1 MGENS
6 AILSKS
12 SGLYDFTGLTIFVRV
27 SSAIVANN
35 LRSNDLFSNNLRFP
49 DIRPIGIDDLTD
61 CAALSVDRGWWPER
75 GKWSLLLEE
84 SAGWGIDAPDGQG
97 LAGTVVLTRWGT
109 ERGAIGM
116 MLVAARYGGHGL
128 GRALMEHALRA
139 AGDGAAISL
148 YATNS
153 GRPLYDKLGFQP
165 VRRSVAFRGHFRLN
179 PQANNSKKGEA
190 RGEAT
195 EVPGDVRVAT
205 EADLPA
211 IIAQDRVKYG
221 ADRERMLARLPGFA
235 DRMVVFEAS
244 EGIVGYAAAWRTE
257 AFMMIGPLVAPDGA
271 AARRLVTDLAVNS
284 PVAVRLDLDPDR
296 PELPNWARTC
306 GLAPTERT
314 VFMTRGDLTPRGIPE
329 HVYTPYSVACA

>member
-1 MGENS
+1 M
-6 AILSKS
+6 
-12 SGLYDFTGLTIFVRV
+12 
-27 SSAIVANN
+27 ANN
-35 LRSNDLFSNNLRFP
+35 LRSNDLFSNNLHFP
-49 DIRPIGIDDLTD
+49 DIRPIGVGDLTD
-61 CAALSVDRGWWPER
+61 CTALSVDRGWWPER

-84 SAGWGIDAPDGQG
+84 SEGWGIDAPDGHG
-97 LAGTVVLTRWGT
+97 LAGTVVLTRWGS
-109 ERGAIGM
+109 ECGAIGM

-148 YATNS
+148 YATDS

-165 VRRSVAFRGHFRLN
+165 IRRSVAFRGHFRAN
-179 PQANNSKKGEA
+179 AQPNNSKKGEA
-190 RGEAT
+190 RAEAT
-195 EVPGDVRVAT
+195 ESAGNVRVAT

-211 IIAQDRVKYG
+211 IITLDRAAYG

-235 DRMVVFEAS
+235 DRIVVFEAS

-257 AFMMIGPLVAPDGA
+257 AYMMVGPLMAPDGA
-271 AARRLVTDLAVNS
+271 AARRLVTDLAVHS

-296 PELPNWARTC
+296 PELPGWARAH

-314 VFMTRGDLTPRGIPE
+314 VFMTRGDIRPRGIPGSL
-329 HVYTPYSVACA
+329 YTPYSVACA